1 MDLEEAG
8 TKLLQQ
14 EAVTKQQE
22 ARMRGLDVELKHAFT
37 SLSNMEEEK
46 KLVEQALEAST
57 VVAGWELTLLHR
69 PSPNVG
75 TYDSSGKT
83 GGGGVGSQ
91 CLLPRVEG
99 GVRGW
104 GELYH
109 RILPL

>member
-83 GGGGVGSQ
+83 GGGGGQSMFTAK
-91 CLLPRVEG
+91 G
-99 GVRGW
+99 GRW
-104 GELYH
+104 G
-109 RILPL
+109 